1 MSEAQ
6 DNVRLHYIARG
17 AALFLLLWGLFLVFL
32 PFLYP
37 LAWSLILTLSIW
49 PLYRKVSGHFPRRP
63 NLTAGLF
70 AGCLSV
76 LILAVVLPILIALG
90 GELENARD
98 LIRDGLSRFN
108 ETVGVWVVEVPF
120 VGDDLM
126 SFLDTM
132 EATTGAEFLQFA
144 KAHSSEIVEFVS
156 KATKN
161 TLEFLM
167 GIVFCGFGVFFLLR
181 DGENLKRRLARGIAK
196 IDSRASAMGDILVET
211 VRGTL
216 YGLLL
221 TAVAQGSLA
230 AVGYVVAG
238 VPAPVL
244 FGFVTALMSLVPYG
258 TPLVYLPLSALI
270 VAQGAP
276 WYYGLALAVWGT
288 IIVSSAD
295 NVLKPYFISQRVKL
309 PLLLIFIG
317 VLGGLFS
324 FGTIGVFLGP
334 VLVGIG
340 QMLWLEWTSLEVKKA
355 RANENIS
362 IE

>member
-6 DNVRLHYIARG
+6 DNVRLHYIVRG

-37 LAWSLILTLSIW
+37 LAWSVILTLSIW
-49 PLYRKVSGHFPRRP
+49 PLYRKVSARFPRRP

-90 GELENARD
+90 VELESARELMQD
-98 LIRDGLSRFN
+98 ALGRFN
-108 ETVGVWVVEVPF
+108 DTVGEWVVEIPF
-120 VGDDLM
+120 VGDDLVGFM
-126 SFLDTM
+126 NTM
-132 EATTGAEFLQFA
+132 EATSGAELLQFA
-144 KAHSSEIVEFVS
+144 KTHSSEIVGLVS
-156 KATKN
+156 RVTKN
-161 TLEFLM
+161 TFEFLM
-167 GIVFCGFGVFFLLR
+167 GIVICGFGVFFLLR
-181 DGENLKRRLARGIAK
+181 DGESFKRRLARGIKK

-244 FGFVTALMSLVPYG
+244 FGFLTALMSLVPYG

-276 WYYGLALAVWGT
+276 WYYGLALATWGT

-295 NVLKPYFISQRVKL
+295 NVLKPYFISQRVKM
-309 PLLLIFIG
+309 PILLIFIG

-340 QMLWLEWTSLEVKKA
+340 QMLWLEWTELEVAKPSA
-355 RANENIS
+355 SENTS
-362 IE
+362 HG